1 MPDASP
7 AALPLPERPV
17 TGVGML
23 LLRPDD
29 TVLLGRRVKH
39 GEPVTWCLPGGHLEA
54 GETFEQA
61 AERETAEESGLTTA
75 NARAFGLA
83 LHLTGSGLVA
93 GVVAAA
99 TGGTPEPLEPHVFE
113 RWEWHSLHHLPEPLF
128 PASAVLLAMWRHEPT
143 PPGWTTHHFAA

>member
-1 MPDASP
+1 MPDAHP
-7 AALPLPERPV
+7 APAPPPHRPV

-29 TVLLGRRVKH
+29 TVLLGRRIKP

-61 AERETAEESGLTTA
+61 AERETAEEAGLPA
-75 NARAFGLA
+75 AHARAFGLA
-83 LHLTGSGLVA
+83 LHLAGSGLVA
-93 GVVAAA
+93 GVAATH
-99 TGGTPEPLEPHVFE
+99 TGGTPAALEPEVFD
-113 RWEWHSLHHLPEPLF
+113 RWEWHALTRLPAPLF

-143 PPGWTTHHFAA
+143 PPGWTTHRFAT